1 MAGEV
6 SGGGAPNEKC
16 TSSAAS
22 RQGTQG
28 IVSVRSKVVGA
39 AAGADQCEVAPA
51 VDLSR
56 LWRRGEEPSPRSL
69 PGPGSPVPDQTVR
82 NAWSGAGPSC
92 AVLSRKASSSSGPRG
107 QPRHVAQ
114 TRAGIQAERL
124 PTAQPRWR
132 RSHETGSPRGM
143 YRRSIAVPLW
153 PVCWAMTRSGTPA
166 AAAEVAR
173 PARSE

>member
-56 LWRRGEEPSPRSL
+56 LRRSRHEPAPR
-69 PGPGSPVPDQTVR
+69 P
-82 NAWSGAGPSC
+82 
-92 AVLSRKASSSSGPRG
+92 
-107 QPRHVAQ
+107 
-114 TRAGIQAERL
+114 RAGSRDPRQARCSDCGSEASTHGVGQRQFRHGL
-124 PTAQPRWR
+124 RPR
-132 RSHETGSPRGM
+132 
-143 YRRSIAVPLW
+143 AVPAGHPAQAPDCAACRDHGGGRVLQGVRVRLSAW
-153 PVCWAMTRSGTPA
+153 EADATRVDVGGA
-166 AAAEVAR
+166 RRANWCEVTATTSK
-173 PARSE
+173 A

>member
-6 SGGGAPNEKC
+6 SGGNAPNEKC
-16 TSSAAS
+16 TSSATS

-39 AAGADQCEVAPA
+39 AAGADQCAVAPA

-69 PGPGSPVPDQTVR
+69 PGLGSPVPDQTVR

-92 AVLSRKASSSSGPRG
+92 TAPGRRVSWSSGPRG
-107 QPRHVAQ
+107 QPRPECSALAASRLSVSLQ
-114 TRAGIQAERL
+114 PNRAGCVLTEQRTLPDVAPKHRRALVPRL
-124 PTAQPRWR
+124 FGDDALGDADSSSRGRKT
-132 RSHETGSPRGM
+132 SPQ
-143 YRRSIAVPLW
+143 
-153 PVCWAMTRSGTPA
+153 
-166 AAAEVAR
+166 
-173 PARSE
+173 